1 MAAAVAS
8 SSAAAA
14 TSSAAVATSSAAAA
28 AAVATAASSSAA
40 MDWYL
45 DAVRGVATTE
55 KALGFFK
62 EKASTTHA
70 KSFWF
75 YKHIPLVYHTIF
87 TMILLPTR
95 RSKGMERA
103 RAYVYMRY
111 SAASVKYSLC
121 FITQVVVRCTDAVAR
136 WPGVKVQRYEYD
148 RTVDEPDAA
157 FSLDRPHRASHSING
172 PGVCKAEMPHMAT
185 GLSSLFRWASTTV
198 HQYIKAPKTC
208 RPD

>member
-8 SSAAAA
+8 SSAAAI
-14 TSSAAVATSSAAAA
+14 TSSAAAA
-28 AAVATAASSSAA
+28 TSSAVAAAAAAAAASSSAA

-45 DAVRGVATTE
+45 DAVRGVATIE

-62 EKASTTHA
+62 EKASITHA

-75 YKHIPLVYHTIF
+75 YKYIPLVYHTIF

-103 RAYVYMRY
+103 RAYVYMRC
-111 SAASVKYSLC
+111 SAASVKYLLC
-121 FITQVVVRCTDAVAR
+121 FTTQVVVRCTDAVTR

-148 RTVDEPDAA
+148 RTVDEPDV
-157 FSLDRPHRASHSING
+157 SMLDRLPVRILRKIGESG
-172 PGVCKAEMPHMAT
+172 
-185 GLSSLFRWASTTV
+185 
-198 HQYIKAPKTC
+198 
-208 RPD
+208 

>member
-14 TSSAAVATSSAAAA
+14 TSSAAVTTSSAAAAA

-62 EKASTTHA
+62 EKASITHA

-75 YKHIPLVYHTIF
+75 YKHIPLVYYTIF

-103 RAYVYMRY
+103 RAYVYMR
-111 SAASVKYSLC
+111 
-121 FITQVVVRCTDAVAR
+121 QVVVRCTDAVAR

-148 RTVDEPDAA
+148 RTVDEPDVSMLDRLPAA